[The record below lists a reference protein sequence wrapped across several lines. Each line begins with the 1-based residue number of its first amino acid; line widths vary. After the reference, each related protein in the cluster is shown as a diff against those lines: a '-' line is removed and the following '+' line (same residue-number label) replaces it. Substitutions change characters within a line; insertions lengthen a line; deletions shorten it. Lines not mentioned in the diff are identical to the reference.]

1 MYIIYIINNNFY
13 LGFLIQEFGIDST
26 LLINIVKQVYTDRP
40 SLEGKRQRV
49 PHLTGQRYR
58 KDLGS
63 QDRDVQ
69 QTLCFLSVS
78 VKRKLNSTS
87 YTLYYQELRQ
97 VSCPR
102 EYNRRSHRSENV
114 GKTYVVVNLR

>member
-13 LGFLIQEFGIDST
+13 LVFSIKEFGRRCSVDKYCQKGI
-26 LLINIVKQVYTDRP
+26 YTDRP

-97 VSCPR
+97 VSRPR
-102 EYNRRSHRSENV
+102 EYNRRYTGLNV